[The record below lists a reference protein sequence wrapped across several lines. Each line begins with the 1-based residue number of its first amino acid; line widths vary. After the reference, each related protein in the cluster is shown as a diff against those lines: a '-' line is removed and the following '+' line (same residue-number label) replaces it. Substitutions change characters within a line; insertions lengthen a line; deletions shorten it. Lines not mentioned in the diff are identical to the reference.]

1 MDTEVVIRVSKFVGT
16 VITAGA
22 GCQDPASSVAGTH
35 MMGGENRPKQVVFR
49 LLSLLK
55 NKHRRTIEG
64 S

>member
-22 GCQDPASSVAGTH
+22 GCQDPASSVAGSH
-35 MMGGENRPKQVVFR
+35 MMGGENRLRQVVFR
-49 LLSLLK
+49 PLSLLK
-55 NKHRRTIEG
+55 NEHRRTIDG